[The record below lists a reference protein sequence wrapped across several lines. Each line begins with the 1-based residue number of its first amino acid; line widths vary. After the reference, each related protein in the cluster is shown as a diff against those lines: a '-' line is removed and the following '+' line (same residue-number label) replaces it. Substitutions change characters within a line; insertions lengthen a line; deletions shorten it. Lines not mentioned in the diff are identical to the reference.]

1 MHNERMSRLR
11 ASEKPPTG
19 AVAVAYLRVSS
30 QGQAVEHRHGFE
42 RQEVA
47 CRAWAKEHRR
57 PLTAVYRDA
66 HTGTEADRPE
76 WERMILDMSQAQP
89 DQEVES
95 TKAPNVALIQPAAV
109 IVIESLDRLARDV
122 IIQSV
127 LIKRCIDA
135 GILLFA
141 ANTGENVCDAF
152 LTDPTRKALLQI
164 QGVFNQLEKDRLVIK
179 LRKAREARR
188 KKTGRCEGR
197 KRYGEHQA
205 HAERESAV
213 VALVRQLRRKPI
225 GGERLSVAAIAAEL
239 NARAVTDAAL
249 RPRTAARW
257 HPTQVARILAR
268 T

>member
-1 MHNERMSRLR
+1 MSKHK
-11 ASEKPPTG
+11 AFEKPP
-19 AVAVAYLRVSS
+19 AHVVAVAYLRVSS
-30 QGQAVEHRHGFE
+30 QGQALEHRHGFE
-42 RQEVA
+42 RQEAA
-47 CRAWAKEHRR
+47 CRAWAKEHWR
-57 PLTAVYRDA
+57 PLSAVYRDA

-89 DQEVES
+89 DNQEVES
-95 TKAPNVALIQPAAV
+95 TKVPTATPIQPAAV

-152 LTDPTRKALLQI
+152 QTDPTRKALLQI

-188 KKTGRCEGR
+188 QKTGRCEGR
-197 KRYGEHQA
+197 KPFGQDRE

-213 VALVRQLRRKPI
+213 VDLLKQLRRKPL
-225 GGERLSVAAIAAEL
+225 GGERLSFAAIAAEM
-239 NARAVTDAAL
+239 NIRAEQNPAL
-249 RPRTAARW
+249 RPRTAAKW
-257 HPTQVARILAR
+257 HLTQIKRILTQA
-268 T
+268 

>member
-1 MHNERMSRLR
+1 MSRLR
-11 ASEKPPTG
+11 TSEKPPAN

-30 QGQAVEHRHGFE
+30 QGQAAEHRHGFE
-42 RQEVA
+42 RQEAA

-89 DQEVES
+89 SQEVES
-95 TKAPNVALIQPAAV
+95 TKGPTAAPIHPAVV

-135 GILLFA
+135 SILLFA

-179 LRKAREARR
+179 LRKAREAQR
-188 KKTGRCEGR
+188 KKAGRCEGR
-197 KRYGEHQA
+197 KPYGEHQE

-213 VALVRQLRRKPI
+213 VNLVRQLRRKPI
-225 GGERLSVAAIAAEL
+225 GGERLSLAAIAAEL
-239 NARAVTDAAL
+239 NARADQDPEL
-249 RPRTAARW
+249 RPRAAAKW
-257 HPTQVARILAR
+257 YPTQIQRLLA
-268 T
+268 

>member
-1 MHNERMSRLR
+1 MSRLR
-11 ASEKPPTG
+11 ASEKPPAN

-30 QGQAVEHRHGFE
+30 QGQASEHRHGFE
-42 RQEVA
+42 RQEA
-47 CRAWAKEHRR
+47 GCRAWAKEHRR

-76 WERMILDMSQAQP
+76 WERMILDMRQAQAG
-89 DQEVES
+89 EGVEGAKGATS
-95 TKAPNVALIQPAAV
+95 APIQPAAV

-179 LRKAREARR
+179 LRKAREAMRQ
-188 KKTGRCEGR
+188 KAGRCEGR

-205 HAERESAV
+205 HTERERAV
-213 VALVRQLRRKPI
+213 VNLVRQLRRKPI

-239 NARAVTDAAL
+239 NARAEHDPAL
-249 RPRTAARW
+249 RPRAAAKW
-257 HPTQVARILAR
+257 HPTQIHRLLA
-268 T
+268 

>member
-1 MHNERMSRLR
+1 MGR
-11 ASEKPPTG
+11 ARTSKKLPAN

-30 QGQAVEHRHGFE
+30 QGQALEHRHGFD
-42 RQEVA
+42 RQEAA

-76 WERMILDMSQAQP
+76 WERMILDIGQSATQGQQTEEIEGAK
-89 DQEVES
+89 VEAAAPIQS
-95 TKAPNVALIQPAAV
+95 TAV

-135 GILLFA
+135 GVLLFA

-179 LRKAREARR
+179 LRKAREAKRQ
-188 KKTGRCEGR
+188 KAGRCEGR
-197 KRYGEHQA
+197 KRYGEHPV
-205 HAERESAV
+205 HTERENAV
-213 VALVRQLRRKPI
+213 LNLVRQLRRKPI

-239 NARAVTDAAL
+239 NTRAEQDSTL
-249 RPRTAARW
+249 RPRTAAKW
-257 HPTQVARILAR
+257 HPTQIRRLLA
-268 T
+268 

>member
-1 MHNERMSRLR
+1 
-11 ASEKPPTG
+11 
-19 AVAVAYLRVSS
+19 
-30 QGQAVEHRHGFE
+30 
-42 RQEVA
+42 
-47 CRAWAKEHRR
+47 
-57 PLTAVYRDA
+57 
-66 HTGTEADRPE
+66 
-76 WERMILDMSQAQP
+76 MILDVRQAQAG
-89 DQEVES
+89 ERVEGAKGA
-95 TKAPNVALIQPAAV
+95 TATPLQPAAV

-179 LRKAREARR
+179 LRKAREAKRQ
-188 KKTGRCEGR
+188 KAGRCEGR

-213 VALVRQLRRKPI
+213 VDLIRQLRRKPI
-225 GGERLSVAAIAAEL
+225 GGERLRLAALADEL
-239 NARAVTDAAL
+239 NTRAQQNPNL
-249 RPRTAARW
+249 KPRSAERW
-257 HPTQVARILAR
+257 HPTQIKRILG
-268 T
+268 

>member
-1 MHNERMSRLR
+1 MSRQR
-11 ASEKPPTG
+11 ASEKPPTN

-30 QGQAVEHRHGFE
+30 QGQALEHRHGFE
-42 RQEVA
+42 RQEAA

-76 WERMILDMSQAQP
+76 WERMILDLKDSQAQP
-89 DQEVES
+89 SQEAGS
-95 TKAPNVALIQPAAV
+95 TKVPTAAPTQTPAAV

-127 LIKRCIDA
+127 LIKRCIDT

-179 LRKAREARR
+179 LRKAREAKR
-188 KKTGRCEGR
+188 KKAGRCEGR
-197 KRYGEHQA
+197 KRYGHHQE
-205 HAERESAV
+205 HAERENAV
-213 VALVRQLRRKPI
+213 VDFVRQLRRKPI
-225 GGERLSVAAIAAEL
+225 SGERLSFAAITAEL
-239 NARAVTDAAL
+239 NTRAAQEPEL
-249 RPRTAARW
+249 RPRVAAKW
-257 HPTQVARILAR
+257 HLTQVKRILSR
-268 T
+268 R

>member
-1 MHNERMSRLR
+1 MSRHR
-11 ASEKPPTG
+11 ASEKPPTD

-30 QGQAVEHRHGFE
+30 QGQALEHRHGFE
-42 RQEVA
+42 RQEAA

-57 PLTAVYRDA
+57 PITAVYRDA

-76 WERMILDMSQAQP
+76 WERMILDIRQSVSQGQP
-89 DQEVES
+89 SQEVES
-95 TKAPNVALIQPAAV
+95 TKAPTAAPIQPAAV

-135 GILLFA
+135 GVLLFA

-179 LRKAREARR
+179 LRKAREAKRQ
-188 KKTGRCEGR
+188 KAGRCEGR
-197 KRYGEHQA
+197 KPYGEHQA

-213 VALVRQLRRKPI
+213 VDLVRQLRRKPI
-225 GGERLSVAAIAAEL
+225 GGERLSFAAVAAEL
-239 NARAVTDAAL
+239 NTRAEQDPAL

-257 HPTQVARILAR
+257 HLTQVKRIVSR
-268 T
+268 M

>member
-1 MHNERMSRLR
+1 M
-11 ASEKPPTG
+11 
-19 AVAVAYLRVSS
+19 AYLRVSS
-30 QGQAVEHRHGFE
+30 QGQAAEHRHGFE
-42 RQEVA
+42 RQEA
-47 CRAWAKEHRR
+47 TCRAWAKEHRR
-57 PLTAVYRDA
+57 PLTTVYRDA

-76 WERMILDMSQAQP
+76 WERMILDISQALP
-89 DQEVES
+89 DSQKVES
-95 TKAPNVALIQPAAV
+95 TKAPTSALIQPAV

-179 LRKAREARR
+179 LRKAREAKRQ
-188 KKTGRCEGR
+188 KTGQCEGR

-213 VALVRQLRRKPI
+213 VNLVKQLRRKPI
-225 GGERLSVAAIAAEL
+225 GGERLSLAAIAAEL
-239 NARAVTDAAL
+239 NARAEQDPAL

-257 HPTQVARILAR
+257 HPTQVKRILL
-268 T
+268 